1 MNLDYLGDALDHWKG
16 SLFQYLQTE
25 GILRDFAVD
34 PMVTDRKKW
43 TEDDFVLF
51 ARLLHIKRRQIIR
64 HEAPLTARGHY
75 LAEIAHKGDLFLD
88 PDTGIATKG
97 ASPIAK
103 YVKPREV
110 AALLHSAGGRVLAVY
125 QHVRAQKTCARVD
138 GCVAA
143 IAKEIDA
150 AGWCSYESSTVAMLF
165 LCSDA
170 TRAQEVW
177 SALHRL
183 LGRHGERRVRFGK
196 WEARLT
202 SRCSGR
208 ARSARR

>member
-25 GILRDFAVD
+25 GTLRDFAVD
-34 PMVTDRKKW
+34 PMVTDHEEW

-64 HEAPLTARGHY
+64 HEAPLTARDRY
-75 LAEIAHKGDLFLD
+75 FAEIAHKGDLFLD
-88 PDTGIATKG
+88 PDTGIATSG

-103 YVKPREV
+103 YVRPREA
-110 AALLHSAGGRVLAVY
+110 AALLHSARGRVLAVY
-125 QHVRAQKTCARVD
+125 QHVRAQKTCARVRR
-138 GCVAA
+138 CVAA

-170 TRAQEVW
+170 RRAQEVRG
-177 SALHRL
+177 ALQRL
-183 LGRHGERRVRFGK
+183 LGRHVQRRVRLGE
-196 WEARLT
+196 W
-202 SRCSGR
+202 GR
-208 ARSARR
+208 A